1 MFQKIE
7 RYEHHLS
14 TAAPVVRESNALSN
28 RQAMV
33 DVVRVYLVCTPVM
46 TYEQVAQRLT
56 ELGQHAG
63 VGSFIVRGE
72 NTDTTA
78 LHVIPVAWF
87 IAMKSLGLLYVG
99 TYEGPEHRIVA
110 TKNFTFEQLTPTLLK
125 EEVTDALADQ
135 VGHLLDPQDLKKI
148 LSKLPVSRNR
158 FEKSEPSRNPV
169 GMI

>member
-1 MFQKIE
+1 
-7 RYEHHLS
+7 
-14 TAAPVVRESNALSN
+14 
-28 RQAMV
+28 
-33 DVVRVYLVCTPVM
+33 M

-56 ELGQHAG
+56 DMGMHAG
-63 VGSFIVRGE
+63 VGVFIVRGE
-72 NTDTTA
+72 NMDTMG

-87 IAMKSLGLLYVG
+87 VAMKSLGRLYVG
-99 TYEGPEHRIVA
+99 TYEGPEHRIVG
-110 TKNFTFEQLTPTLLK
+110 TKNFSFERLTPTLLK
-125 EEVTDALADQ
+125 QEVSNALADH